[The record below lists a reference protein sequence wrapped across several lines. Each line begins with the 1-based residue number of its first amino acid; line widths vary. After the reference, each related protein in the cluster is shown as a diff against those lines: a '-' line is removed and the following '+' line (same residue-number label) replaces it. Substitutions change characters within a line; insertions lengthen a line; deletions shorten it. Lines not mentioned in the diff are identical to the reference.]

1 MVKIAVV
8 GAESSIG
15 REVLNFLADGGYR
28 PADVVALEPRAV
40 LGNQVSFGE
49 EDDIDVVNLD
59 NFDFSGIEAAI
70 FATTEEISKRFVHKA
85 LDKGVKVVDCS
96 GCFFSDT
103 DVPMIVA
110 GVNDAEIKNARRNL
124 VSVPSAT
131 VAQILLPLVEIDKKF
146 KIKRLVVSTY
156 NSTSVYGKEGM
167 DELFSQ
173 TRRIFMNESLADC
186 QNVFGKQ
193 IAFNAIPQVE
203 EFIGDE
209 TKYEWSINAEVKKVL
224 NSNVKVHANCA
235 FVPAFVGSAAYVNV
249 ECEKDVDVDEVASMM
264 KQTKD
269 VIVFDKKVSGG
280 YVTMNDVQGEI
291 EVYVSRLRQDVSVEN
306 GFSFWCV
313 ADNLRFGVAGNAYK
327 IARLWTK

>member
-1 MVKIAVV
+1 MTKIAVV
-8 GAESSIG
+8 GAEGSIG
-15 REVLNFLADGGYR
+15 REVLNFLADGGYSQ
-28 PADVVALEPRAV
+28 ADVVALEPKAV
-40 LGNQVSFGE
+40 LGSQVSFGE
-49 EDDIDVVNLD
+49 DEDIDVINLD
-59 NFDFSGIEAAI
+59 GFDFSGVKIAI
-70 FATTEEISKRFVHKA
+70 FATSEEISKRFVNKA

-96 GCFFSDT
+96 GCFFGDS
-103 DVPMIVA
+103 DVPMVVA
-110 GVNDAEIKNARRNL
+110 GVNDNEIKNAKRNL
-124 VSVPSAT
+124 VSVPSAMVT
-131 VAQILLPLVEIDKKF
+131 QILLPLVEVDKKL

-173 TRRIFMNESLADC
+173 TRMIFMNESLADC
-186 QNVFGKQ
+186 QNIFGKQ

-209 TKYEWSINAEVKKVL
+209 TKYEWSINAQAKKVL
-224 NSNVKVHANCA
+224 NKDIKVHANCA
-235 FVPAFVGSAAYVNV
+235 FIPAFVGSAAYVNV
-249 ECEKDVDVDEVASMM
+249 ECEKDVDVDEVATMM

-269 VIVFDKKVSGG
+269 VVVFDKKVPGG
-280 YVTMNDVQGEI
+280 YVTLNDVQGEI

-327 IARLWTK
+327 IARMWAK

>member
-1 MVKIAVV
+1 MTKIAVV
-8 GAESSIG
+8 GAEGNIG
-15 REVLNFLADGGYR
+15 REVLNFLADGGYSQ
-28 PADVVALEPRAV
+28 ADVVALEPKAV
-40 LGNQVSFGE
+40 LGSQVSFGE
-49 EDDIDVVNLD
+49 DEDIDVINLD
-59 NFDFSGIEAAI
+59 GFDFSGVKIAI
-70 FATTEEISKRFVHKA
+70 FATSEEISKRFVNKA

-96 GCFFSDT
+96 GCFFGDS
-103 DVPMIVA
+103 DVPMVVA
-110 GVNDAEIKNARRNL
+110 GVNDNEIKNAKRNL
-124 VSVPSAT
+124 VSVPSAMVT
-131 VAQILLPLVEIDKKF
+131 QILLPLVEVDKKL

-173 TRRIFMNESLADC
+173 TRMIFMNESLADC
-186 QNVFGKQ
+186 QNIFGKQ

-209 TKYEWSINAEVKKVL
+209 TKYEWSINAQAKKVL
-224 NSNVKVHANCA
+224 NKDIKVHANCA
-235 FVPAFVGSAAYVNV
+235 FIPAFVGSAAYVNV
-249 ECEKDVDVDEVASMM
+249 ECEKDVDVDEVATMM

-269 VIVFDKKVSGG
+269 VVVFDKKVPGG
-280 YVTMNDVQGEI
+280 YVTLNDVQGEI

-327 IARLWTK
+327 IARMWAK